1 MDDLI
6 LKVRWIGLPEAGNKR
21 TGQSETEVEC
31 ETRGGKDCEMKP
43 ECEEDE
49 WIALRG
55 ENIHLEKKK
64 RETNR
69 ENVRRRKLELKAD
82 GGRK

>member
-1 MDDLI
+1 M
-6 LKVRWIGLPEAGNKR
+6 
-21 TGQSETEVEC
+21 GQSETEVEC

-55 ENIHLEKKK
+55 ENIHLGEKK
-64 RETNR
+64 ETNR